1 MSCDEGTAVRGAA
14 EIPVRWPGAARGGG
28 REETT
33 REMAD
38 VLFASFA
45 RSDQRRKGEQYLRG
59 MLSTPGRKS
68 IRNIAAHVKGAATEQ
83 SLHHFISS
91 STWDWRPVRQALA
104 GLLTRIGP
112 PEAWVVHPM
121 PIPKAGDLSVGVDQ
135 GFDPCLG
142 AFRGQR
148 AFGVWYGSK
157 TLNSPVN
164 WRLFLSG
171 SWVQD
176 PVRRRQA
183 EIPEGTREET
193 LEECAATAALDVLS
207 SWDVPSRPVVLNTHI
222 AHAAATMGRF
232 TAAGIPV
239 IARIDGTA
247 RLTVHDPALPGRGSA
262 PTPADVIAAAAMRLR
277 RGVEWADEP
286 GAYRESRG
294 TLTAAVR
301 VGAEGGGRS
310 GADPYRG
317 ELLLLGEWD
326 GAGHAPQALWVTNM
340 TSAPARALLRL
351 TRLGGRACRDLAAAG
366 EDVGL
371 KDFEGRSFNGWH
383 RHITLASAAHAVAA
397 LSGPRSVSGG
407 RGPRSA

>member
-1 MSCDEGTAVRGAA
+1 MTVSCDEGTAVRGAA
-14 EIPVRWPGAARGGG
+14 EVSVRWPGAA

-148 AFGVWYGSK
+148 AFGVWYGSR

-183 EIPEGTREET
+183 EIPEGIREET

-232 TAAGIPV
+232 TAAGVPV

-262 PTPADVIAAAAMRLR
+262 PTPAGLIAAAAMRLR

-340 TSAPARALLRL
+340 TSAPAPALLRL

>member
-14 EIPVRWPGAARGGG
+14 EVSVRWPGAA

-148 AFGVWYGSK
+148 AFGVWYGSR

-183 EIPEGTREET
+183 EIPEGIREET

-232 TAAGIPV
+232 TAAGVPV

-262 PTPADVIAAAAMRLR
+262 PTPAGLIAAAAMRLR

-340 TSAPARALLRL
+340 TSAPAPALLRL